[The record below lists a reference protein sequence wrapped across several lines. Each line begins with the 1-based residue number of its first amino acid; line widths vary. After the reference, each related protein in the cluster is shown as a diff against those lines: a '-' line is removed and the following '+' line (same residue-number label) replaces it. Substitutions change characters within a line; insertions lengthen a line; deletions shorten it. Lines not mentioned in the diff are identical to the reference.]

1 MSPSETLEMLYGL
14 VNNIVKAMPN
24 FNINDVLETDYNLL
38 MNLLTEQKSKEE
50 EAMDLSKFVETI

>member
-1 MSPSETLEMLYGL
+1 MSPSDTLEMLYGL

-38 MNLLTEQKSKEE
+38 INLLTEQKSKEE
-50 EAMDLSKFVETI
+50 EIIDLSEFIETI

>member
-1 MSPSETLEMLYGL
+1 MLYGL
-14 VNNIVKAMPN
+14 MNNIVKAMPN

-50 EAMDLSKFVETI
+50 EAMDLSEFVETI